1 MIEYSNNYS
10 KKSGSFWQYCKELPA
25 VNDACSIID
34 FTNIN
39 TTDSFKFQTKIT
51 DQTNNDG
58 RIDGVEIMVA
68 LKYLSNF

>member
-10 KKSGSFWQYCKELPA
+10 KKSGSFWQYCKELPSG
-25 VNDACSIID
+25 NDAGSIID
-34 FTNIN
+34 FNNIN

>member
-10 KKSGSFWQYCKELPA
+10 KKSGSFWQYCKELPP
-25 VNDACSIID
+25 VNDAGSIID

>member
-10 KKSGSFWQYCKELPA
+10 KKSGSFWQYCKELPS
-25 VNDACSIID
+25 VNDAGSIID
-34 FTNIN
+34 FNNIN